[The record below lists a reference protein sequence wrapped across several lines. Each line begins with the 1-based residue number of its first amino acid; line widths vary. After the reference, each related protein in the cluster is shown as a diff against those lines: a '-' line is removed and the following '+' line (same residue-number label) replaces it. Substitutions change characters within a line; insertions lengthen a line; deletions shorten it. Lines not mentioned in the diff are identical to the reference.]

1 MILIIINKKKI
12 LKRIEKYAKTF
23 HFSKHWC
30 IKILFMN
37 KCKKTREIYITHW
50 HFQLTSKIF
59 YNFF

>member
-37 KCKKTREIYITHW
+37 KCKKKREKFI
-50 HFQLTSKIF
+50 
-59 YNFF
+59 